1 MGSVSEAEKKTLADL
16 EWEQVEQA
24 VAERCHGPLRD
35 RLALKLGE
43 TFEDTERAL
52 AESKEAWQLLDRGEA
67 LPLEGITHIEP
78 SLRHL
83 EREGVLDGL
92 APRDIRS
99 SLRGAAAL
107 RRFLGQRKVMVPF
120 LDRACSVDPTL
131 DGLEDEIG
139 MSIGDD
145 GSVLDSASVELAHLR
160 EEVANLRGRIV
171 RKLEELIQKRSA
183 ILQDSFYTTREGR
196 YVLPVRADAHERFH
210 GIVHGS
216 SASGATIF
224 VEPRELVERGNR
236 LKMAQAELDREERRI
251 LAAVCDLVRQYVP
264 QLRAAAE
271 ALDHADLRAA
281 SAKLALDL
289 GAHFMELSEAPKIS
303 LRGARHPLLVLGGV
317 DVIAN
322 DVDLAGGEALVISGP
337 NAGGKTVALKMLGL
351 AALMTRAGLPFP
363 ADEGS
368 VCGFFSPVHAAVGD
382 EQSLARSLSTFSA
395 HLVTLSS
402 ILEQAGE
409 RVLVLLDELAGATDP
424 EAGAA
429 LACAIVKNLV
439 DAGAAV
445 AVTTH
450 YEALKAVA
458 AERDDM
464 RNAAVGFDFE
474 NMAPTFRMTMG
485 VPGGSNA
492 LEIARR
498 YGIPGDVVEEARRI
512 LPEHSRNFETLVA
525 KLESATQAALQEQE
539 GLELERAQL
548 GKTRAKLDLR
558 REALDAREARG
569 LSQEAMRL
577 VDKVRQVQ
585 RKLDAAKKALR
596 EDASAEAVTS
606 AEVATREG
614 GEVLGKLDA
623 ERLALEPEPIE
634 TADLDSETLRVG
646 DRVWVQR
653 LRSVAEVVEA
663 ATRGRVRVS
672 AGMMKLWVDV
682 SDLRGLKQA
691 TATAATK
698 APETAVSGE
707 RPAARRAIRTGDNT
721 LDVRGLRA
729 DDAVAMAEAF
739 LDQMYG
745 AAEPCAF
752 ILHGV
757 GSGALRDAIHEHLS
771 RDNTYVEGFRAA
783 TQEEGGPQVTVV
795 SLK

>member
-1 MGSVSEAEKKTLADL
+1 VSEAEKKTLADL

-24 VAERCHGPLRD
+24 VAERCHGPLRNS
-35 RLALKLGE
+35 LVLELGE

-52 AESKEAWQLLDRGEA
+52 AESREAWQFLDRGEP
-67 LPLEGITHIEP
+67 LPLEGISRIEP
-78 SLRHL
+78 SLQHL
-83 EREGVLDGL
+83 EREGVLDGVAL
-92 APRDIRS
+92 RDVRS
-99 SLRGAAAL
+99 SLRAAAAL
-107 RRFLGQRKVMVPF
+107 RRFLGQRKALAPF
-120 LDRACSVDPTL
+120 LDRACSIDPTL

-139 MSIGDD
+139 ISIGDD

-160 EEVANLRGRIV
+160 EEMGNLRGRIV

-183 ILQDSFYTTREGR
+183 ILQDAFYTTREGR

-251 LAAVCDLVRQYVP
+251 LAAVSDLVRQYVP

-271 ALDHADLRAA
+271 ALDHADLRVA
-281 SAKLALDL
+281 SAQLAVDL
-289 GAHFMELSEAPKIS
+289 GARFVELSEAPKIA
-303 LRGARHPLLVLGGV
+303 LRGARHPLLVLRGV
-317 DVIAN
+317 DVVPN
-322 DVDLAGGEALVISGP
+322 DIDLAGGEALVISGP

-363 ADEGS
+363 SDEGS
-368 VCGFFSPVHAAVGD
+368 VCGFFSPVLAAVGD

-429 LACAIVKNLV
+429 LACAIAKSLV
-439 DAGAAV
+439 EAGASV

-450 YEALKAVA
+450 YEALKALA

-474 NMAPTFRMTMG
+474 NMAPTFRMNTG

-492 LEIARR
+492 LDVARR
-498 YGIPGDVVEEARRI
+498 YGIPRDVVEEARRI
-512 LPEHSRNFETLVA
+512 LPEHSRSFETLVA
-525 KLESATQAALQEQE
+525 KLETATQAALQEQE
-539 GLELERAQL
+539 ALERERAQL
-548 GKTRAKLDLR
+548 KEAEAKLDLR
-558 REALDAREARG
+558 RDALKAREARG
-569 LSQEAMRL
+569 LSQEATRL
-577 VDKVRQVQ
+577 VDQVRQVQ
-585 RKLDAAKKALR
+585 QKLDAAKKALR
-596 EDASAEAVTS
+596 ETESAEAVIS
-606 AEVATREG
+606 AQAATRDG
-614 GEVLGKLDA
+614 GELLGKLDA
-623 ERLALEPEPIE
+623 HRLTLEPEPIE
-634 TADLDSETLRVG
+634 TAELDPETLSVG
-646 DRVWVQR
+646 DHVWVQR

-672 AGMMKLWVDV
+672 AGMMKLWVDI
-682 SDLRGLKQA
+682 SDLRGLKHALAGA
-691 TATAATK
+691 TE
-698 APETAVSGE
+698 APQSAVSGQ
-707 RPAARRAIRTGDNT
+707 RPAAKRAIRTGDNT

-739 LDQMYG
+739 LDRMYG

-757 GSGALRDAIHEHLS
+757 GSGALREAIHEHLS
-771 RDNTYVEGFRAA
+771 RDSTYVEGFRPA